1 MKRRTVFVGIVC
13 FAILLLCCYLQ
24 FGREMEVYN
33 STSFTVANYYEEHLN
48 VVVNSLMVLDKR
60 KVAEEIIEHCRKN
73 DFRNIFF
80 TYDVAYPNKL
90 EVSVYLSEWNTRR
103 GKAVFLFVYDT
114 EQGEIGEYNFIENPE
129 KFMLKMK
136 SGVFNAGIGEQEYN
150 AYKNL
155 FLL

>member
-1 MKRRTVFVGIVC
+1 M
-13 FAILLLCCYLQ
+13 ILEIY
-24 FGREMEVYN
+24 F
-33 STSFTVANYYEEHLN
+33 
-48 VVVNSLMVLDKR
+48 SLMMWHIRISWRLVC
-60 KVAEEIIEHCRKN
+60 ICQN
-73 DFRNIFF
+73 G
-80 TYDVAYPNKL
+80 TPG
-90 EVSVYLSEWNTRR
+90 

>member
-1 MKRRTVFVGIVC
+1 M
-13 FAILLLCCYLQ
+13 
-24 FGREMEVYN
+24 
-33 STSFTVANYYEEHLN
+33 
-48 VVVNSLMVLDKR
+48 
-60 KVAEEIIEHCRKN
+60 
-73 DFRNIFF
+73 
-80 TYDVAYPNKL
+80 
-90 EVSVYLSEWNTRR
+90 
-103 GKAVFLFVYDT
+103 FLFVYDT